1 MTYLIHDV
9 PVDGG
14 VLRVGEWSPQDPKAP
29 TVIAVHGVTA
39 SHMAW
44 AMVAQALPEVR
55 LIAPDL
61 RGRGRSAGLP
71 GPFGMARHAA
81 DIEAV
86 IVALELPR
94 ALLIGHSMGAFAAV
108 VTAHLYP
115 DRFSQ
120 VLLVDGGLP
129 LAVPAGIS
137 QDERSVTAA
146 GLRARHLVAADGL
159 HSPIRRQLGLQ
170 RPSRRAANRRG
181 PNASVPA

>member
-1 MTYLIHDV
+1 MSSTRLAPQRSRVQTASAWHCPYSSRRRMESAVTYRIHDV

-14 VLRVGEWSPQDPKAP
+14 AFRVGEWSPEDPTAP
-29 TVIAVHGVTA
+29 TVIALHGVTA

-86 IVALELPR
+86 IAALELPR
-94 ALLIGHSMGAFAAV
+94 ALLIGH
-108 VTAHLYP
+108 
-115 DRFSQ
+115 
-120 VLLVDGGLP
+120 
-129 LAVPAGIS
+129 
-137 QDERSVTAA
+137 
-146 GLRARHLVAADGL
+146 
-159 HSPIRRQLGLQ
+159 
-170 RPSRRAANRRG
+170 
-181 PNASVPA
+181 